1 MTHPEWA
8 VKYHRSGTEL
18 RLINGCYCL
27 YECRCVYDKTKK
39 RGVKKTGRYLG
50 SITEEGGFKESRKRL
65 AERELEQARELAS
78 KAGVVNQ
85 DSQPVTVGQ
94 TKELGLSRFVSGCL
108 SGYLD
113 KLKDSF
119 PGDWRRI
126 EALAYARLREQAP
139 MKAMSRV
146 YEDSYL
152 SVEHAVRG
160 LSPNALSGFYH
171 DLGSRRPQILSFLRK
186 FCQEGTGVIFDG
198 TDILSAS
205 KKMDLP
211 RPSKVKAGGF
221 GTAVN
226 IMFGYSLAAGLANY
240 YRLLPGSIKDVK
252 AFRIC
257 AQEYGCTDMMAI
269 LDKGFQSE
277 ENINL
282 IGELDGL
289 TLIMALRRNTKGLD
303 YTPFA
308 NRDNKGALGHFWYGG
323 RVIWYHRQQLL
334 GHTVYLYLDEK
345 LRVEEQEDYLRKADD
360 PENDHY
366 TMESYNEHVMQFGT
380 IALLVT
386 EEKTAQDTYYA
397 YKSRGE
403 VEQSI
408 DVFKNTLEA
417 DTSYMQ
423 SEQALETW
431 MFINMVAM
439 HWYYELRQRMVD
451 SKLIEKYSP
460 RDMIKIMGRL
470 RSVYVNGKWHTTEL
484 TSKEQ
489 RLLTAIG
496 IDVT

>member
-1 MTHPEWA
+1 MAHPEWA
-8 VKYHRSGTEL
+8 VKYRRPGTEL
-18 RLINGCYCL
+18 RLINGSYCL

-50 SITEEGGFKESRKRL
+50 SITEEGGFRESRKRV
-65 AERELEQARELAS
+65 AERELEQARDLVDKVETG
-78 KAGVVNQ
+78 KQV
-85 DSQPVTVGQ
+85 SQPISVGQ
-94 TKELGLSRFVSGCL
+94 TKELGLSRFVSGCM
-108 SGYLD
+108 SDYLG
-113 KLKDSF
+113 KLKESF
-119 PGDWRRI
+119 PDDWKRI
-126 EALAYARLREQAP
+126 MALAYARLREQSP
-139 MKAMSRV
+139 LKAMSRV

-152 SVEHAVRG
+152 SVSHAVRG

-171 DLGSRRPQILSFLRK
+171 DLGCRRPQILAFLRK
-186 FCQEGTGVIFDG
+186 FCLEGAGVIFDG

-205 KKMDLP
+205 KRMDLP
-211 RPSKVKAGGF
+211 RLSKVKSGGF

-252 AFRIC
+252 AFKIC
-257 AQEYGCTDMMAI
+257 AQEYGCTDMVAI
-269 LDKGFQSE
+269 VDKGFQSD
-277 ENINL
+277 ENIKF
-282 IGELDGL
+282 ID
-289 TLIMALRRNTKGLD
+289 TLEGVSVIMALRRNTKGLD

-308 NRDNKGALGHFWYGG
+308 SRDNKGTLGHFWYSG
-323 RVIWYHRQQLL
+323 RVIWYHRQQLF
-334 GHTVYLYLDEK
+334 GHTAYLYLDEK

-360 PENDHY
+360 PENEHY

-386 EEKTAQDTYYA
+386 QEKTAQDTYYA

-408 DVFKNTLEA
+408 DVMKNTLEA

-423 SEQALETW
+423 SQQALETW
-431 MFINMVAM
+431 MFINIVAM
-439 HWYYELRQRMVD
+439 HWYYELRQRMID
-451 SKLIEKYSP
+451 TKLIERYSP
-460 RDMIKIMGRL
+460 RDMIKMMGRL

-489 RLLTAIG
+489 RLLTTVG
-496 IDVT
+496 IDIT